1 MKIDG
6 SCHCGGIA
14 FEAEID
20 PEQVGVCHCTDCQKL
35 SGSAF
40 RVTAMCPQSSFRFV
54 RGKPREYVK
63 TADSGNARIQAFCGA
78 CGTPIYTTST
88 KTSDRTIG
96 IRLGVINQRS
106 ALVPRRQFWHRSALS
121 WLPPLPGTVAETE

>member
-6 SCHCGGIA
+6 SCHCGAIA

-20 PEQVGVCHCTDCQKL
+20 PERVGICHCTDCQKL

-40 RVTAMCPQSSFRFV
+40 RVTALCQKNRFRLV
-54 RGKPREYVK
+54 RGRPRAYVK
-63 TADSGNARIQAFCGA
+63 TADSGNARIQAFCDA
-78 CGTPIYTTST
+78 CGSPIYTTSADT
-88 KTSDRTIG
+88 PCRTIG

-106 ALVPRRQFWHRSALS
+106 ALKPTRQFWHRSALP
-121 WLPPLPGTVAETE
+121 WLPPLPGTVAAKE